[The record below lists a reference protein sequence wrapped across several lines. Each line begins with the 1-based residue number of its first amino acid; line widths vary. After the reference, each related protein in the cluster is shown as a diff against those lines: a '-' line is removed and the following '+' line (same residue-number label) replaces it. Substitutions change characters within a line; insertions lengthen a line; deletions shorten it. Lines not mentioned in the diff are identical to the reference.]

1 MSARTAIQKS
11 EVRRYSV
18 QMYIGGVIGLIAC
31 CETGS
36 KQQRNPSTNWF
47 FFLFISDFRRRDE
60 PNASSYV
67 TLDY

>member
-36 KQQRNPSTNWF
+36 KQQRNLKYELVF
-47 FFLFISDFRRRDE
+47 FFVYKRL
-60 PNASSYV
+60 
-67 TLDY
+67 